1 MKNNLKRLFAIFLV
15 SLSSIIV
22 YSQSETD
29 EKAFIDFTDG
39 VGFITPDS
47 AFGMNVR
54 FRMQNR
60 VAYMFDPFDN
70 SSQFE
75 ANVKRCR
82 LRFDGFIKDSRLTYY
97 LQLSFSRGDMAIGD
111 QYVHNIVRDAMIYY
125 KFSPKFYIGFGQG
138 KLPGNRQRVMS
149 SGSQQFAERSAVNA
163 RFNIDRDFGL
173 MAYYSDN
180 IGSMYYYLKGAVS
193 TGEGRNIIHTDENLA
208 YTGRIEVLPF
218 GKFTNKGDFFEGD
231 LEREKTPKLSIGGTF
246 SNNFGAKRLN
256 GQRGDFA
263 SDSRDI
269 TSIFADLMFKYNG
282 FALSAEYANKI
293 VENPIIYQIGW
304 FMPEEVFYTGYGVNT
319 QLSYIFR
326 NDWEVAGRFSM
337 IKPDKSKLAERF
349 NDEYYFV
356 LGTTKYISK
365 HKTKLQ
371 FNLIYNTQENALT
384 NSFLETYGA
393 LVQVEIG
400 I

>member
-1 MKNNLKRLFAIFLV
+1 MNGYLKRIV
-15 SLSSIIV
+15 SICVMSISTLLV

-47 AFGMNVR
+47 VFGMNVK

-60 VAYMFDPFDN
+60 AGYMFDPYDN
-70 SSQFE
+70 SSEFE
-75 ANVKRCR
+75 ATVKRCR

-125 KFSPKFYIGFGQG
+125 KVSPKFYIGFGQG
-138 KLPGNRQRVMS
+138 KLPGNRQRVTS
-149 SGSQQFAERSAVNA
+149 SGSQQFAERSVVNA

-180 IGSMYYYLKGAVS
+180 IGNMHYYLKGAVS
-193 TGEGRNIIHTDENLA
+193 TGEGRNIINTDENFA
-208 YTGRIEVLPF
+208 YTGRVELLPL
-218 GKFTNKGDFFEGD
+218 GRFTNKGDFFEGD

-246 SNNFGAKRLN
+246 SNNFGAYRLN

-263 SDSRDI
+263 RETRDI
-269 TSIFADLMFKYNG
+269 TSVFADMILKYNG

-293 VENPIIYQIGW
+293 VENPIIYQTGW
-304 FMPEEVFYTGYGVNT
+304 LPEEVFYTGMGINT
-319 QLSYIFR
+319 QLSYIFK
-326 NDWEVAGRFSM
+326 NDWEIAGRFSM
-337 IKPDKSKLAERF
+337 IKPDKSKLEERF

-371 FNLIYNTQENALT
+371 FNLMYNTDHNERT
-384 NSFLETYGA
+384 NSYLENFGA
-393 LVQVEIG
+393 MVQVEIG